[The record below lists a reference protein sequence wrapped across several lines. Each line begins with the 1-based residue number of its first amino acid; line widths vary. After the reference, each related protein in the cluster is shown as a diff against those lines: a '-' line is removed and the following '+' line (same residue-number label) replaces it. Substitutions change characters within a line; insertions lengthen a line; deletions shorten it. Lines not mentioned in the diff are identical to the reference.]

1 MKLLR
6 LCILRFSLKNPYKY
20 KTLIENVTQLHWKRI
35 VKRFRN
41 KNLLENEDILI
52 GQQILAGI
60 TSKLG
65 FLKSYYI
72 L

>member
-1 MKLLR
+1 MELLH
-6 LCILRFSLKNPYKY
+6 LHILRFSLKNPYMC
-20 KTLIENVTQLHWKRI
+20 KTLIENVTQLHWKCV

-52 GQQILAGI
+52 GQQILTSI

>member
-1 MKLLR
+1 M
-6 LCILRFSLKNPYKY
+6 C
-20 KTLIENVTQLHWKRI
+20 KTLIENVTQLHWKCI

-41 KNLLENEDILI
+41 KNLLENEDILT
-52 GQQILAGI
+52 GQQILTSI